1 MRWKKRSTVDGAMH
15 DRSVCCKRDQEY
27 RSYGYRRW
35 VPLFGL
41 GIMRDALLQEQYCC
55 KAESFNEKSES
66 LWLFVES
73 FVSSF
78 DKRVHTME

>member
-1 MRWKKRSTVDGAMH
+1 MG
-15 DRSVCCKRDQEY
+15 
-27 RSYGYRRW
+27 
-35 VPLFGL
+35 
-41 GIMRDALLQEQYCC
+41 DALLQEQYCC

>member
-1 MRWKKRSTVDGAMH
+1 MG
-15 DRSVCCKRDQEY
+15 
-27 RSYGYRRW
+27 
-35 VPLFGL
+35 
-41 GIMRDALLQEQYCC
+41 DALLEKQYHF